1 MCYNEDMRNIKLT
14 LAYNGTAYHGW
25 QRQKNALT
33 VQEVV
38 ERAVQKVTGVK
49 TTVHGCG
56 RTDAGVHAKSYA
68 AGFRTASAV
77 PCDRLPYALNTVLP
91 EDIACARAE
100 EMPPEFDVTR
110 AKAKRY
116 TYLVLNS
123 DVRDVFMSDRAW
135 QYKYPLDVEKMQR
148 GAAAF
153 LGEHDFIGFAASGF
167 TVSTTVRTIYALDVV
182 REGDI
187 IRIEVTGNGFL
198 YNMVR
203 IIAGTLV
210 FCGAGK
216 IDAGAMPEIIASR
229 QRSRAGI
236 TAPACGL
243 YLSEVFY

>member
-1 MCYNEDMRNIKLT
+1 MRSS
-14 LAYNGTAYHGW
+14 
-25 QRQKNALT
+25 RNA
-33 VQEVV
+33 VM
-38 ERAVQKVTGVK
+38 
-49 TTVHGCG
+49 
-56 RTDAGVHAKSYA
+56 S
-68 AGFRTASAV
+68 
-77 PCDRLPYALNTVLP
+77 
-91 EDIACARAE
+91 RAE

-210 FCGAGK
+210 FCGVGK
-216 IDAGAMPEIIASR
+216 IDAGAMPEIIASC

>member
-135 QYKYPLDVEKMQR
+135 QYKYPHDVEKMQR

-210 FCGAGK
+210 FCGVGK
-216 IDAGAMPEIIASR
+216 IDAGAMPEIIASC

>member
-1 MCYNEDMRNIKLT
+1 MCYNDNMRNIKLT

-38 ERAVQKVTGVK
+38 EKAVAKVTGEK
-49 TTVHGCG
+49 TVVRGCG
-56 RTDAGVHAKSYA
+56 RTDAGVHAKKYA
-68 AGFRTASAV
+68 ASFMTKSTI

-91 EDIACARAE
+91 RDIACAAAE
-100 EMPPEFDVTR
+100 DMPPEFDASF

-116 TYLVLNS
+116 TYLIHNS
-123 DVRDVFMSDRAW
+123 PVPDVFLSDRAW
-135 QYKYPLDVEKMQR
+135 QYKYPLEVKNMR
-148 GAAAF
+148 RAAGAF

-167 TVSTTVRTIYALDVV
+167 TVSTTVRTIYSLDVAS
-182 REGDI
+182 DADQ
-187 IRIEVTGNGFL
+187 IRIDVTGNGFL

-203 IIAGTLV
+203 IIVGTLV

-216 IDAGAMPEIIASR
+216 IDADDMEEIIASR